1 MKTLSI
7 RIIILSGSH
16 LPYLNYELV
25 NTSLEYLPAGS
36 ALEKIEGGSHVVFL
50 EKPHYQDFQNR
61 LITYLMEER

>member
-25 NTSLEYLPAGS
+25 NASLEYFEVQYS
-36 ALEKIEGGSHVVFL
+36 VKKIHIIAEVVHML
-50 EKPHYQDFQNR
+50 
-61 LITYLMEER
+61 